1 MSNLIVKA
9 TNLTKKYDNS
19 SLALNNLNIN
29 VPEGSVY
36 GLLGQNGAGK
46 STLIRIIMSLLK
58 PNTGEIK
65 VLGCNPLEMNKK
77 LKEQIGYSSDS
88 MQLIPWLKV
97 SEMLN
102 YNGSFYDN
110 WDLNYVEQWVKK
122 LELPLNKR
130 VFSLSRGTRQKLALI
145 MAIGHRPKLLVLD
158 EPAGG
163 LDPLARKDF
172 LESMIELI
180 NESGTSVIISSHLL
194 TDLEKISDN
203 IGIIVKGEMKIETDL
218 ETLKNTTKKVRIA
231 TKKDLVDI
239 KIKDAL
245 KISTSNNTLNITF
258 KNWNNDKITE
268 LKQMFPE
275 SLIDI
280 THLSL
285 EDIFLAY
292 T

>member
-194 TDLEKISDN
+194 TDLEKIADN